1 MAVAEVEV
9 VAVVVV
15 EAVAGVVLV
24 LAGVVERELVALVG
38 ERAVEPVVVV
48 GFEELEV
55 FEDKFLVLLVL
66 EFQDTDPV
74 VGFLD
79 TDLVVEF
86 LGIDLL
92 EILQQGIAP
101 AVDPIVVH
109 PTVVFSEL
117 ADPIGVVFVVPIEIA
132 LVVPIVA
139 ALVVS
144 IVAALVVPTVVPMR
158 FVPKQLVL
166 EFELDL

>member
-1 MAVAEVEV
+1 MVVAEVEV

-15 EAVAGVVLV
+15 EAVAVAGVVLV
-24 LAGVVERELVALVG
+24 LAGVVELELEALVG
-38 ERAVEPVVVV
+38 ERAVEPVVAV
-48 GFEELEV
+48 GFEEPEV

-66 EFQDTDPV
+66 EFLDTDLV

-79 TDLVVEF
+79 TGLVVEF

-92 EILQQGIAP
+92 ERLQQGIAP
-101 AVDPIVVH
+101 AVGPTVVV

-144 IVAALVVPTVVPMR
+144 IVVVLVVPTVVPMR
-158 FVPKQLVL
+158 FVPKQLV
-166 EFELDL
+166 

>member
-1 MAVAEVEV
+1 MVVAEVVVVAVAE
-9 VAVVVV
+9 V

-24 LAGVVERELVALVG
+24 LAGVVELELVALVG
-38 ERAVEPVVVV
+38 ERAVEPVVAV
-48 GFEELEV
+48 GFEEPEV

-66 EFQDTDPV
+66 EFQDTDLV

-86 LGIDLL
+86 LGTGLL
-92 EILQQGIAP
+92 ERLQQGIAP
-101 AVDPIVVH
+101 AVDPTVV

-144 IVAALVVPTVVPMR
+144 IVVVLVVPTVVPMR
-158 FVPKQLVL
+158 FVPKQLV
-166 EFELDL
+166 